1 MQLQLNKYLLNMHSH
16 ADYFFDIELQLVC
29 FVRFWIWTF
38 QYLLLNAC
46 KLFIL
51 LYFLDHVIWGF
62 YFSCHCRWVDCLFML
77 HWFRNWMYK
86 ILVSNKVNH
95 NYELVFSFYVHL
107 PSRSET
113 VWVENCLKK
122 KKKKKEQG
130 EHLYINRSAFLL
142 AILPSPRKILA
153 TFQCSKF
160 FFYGFLTWKDI
171 FF

>member
-1 MQLQLNKYLLNMHSH
+1 MNLDFSVFVIKCMQTFHSVVLFGPCDMRILLQLSLLMSW
-16 ADYFFDIELQLVC
+16 L
-29 FVRFWIWTF
+29 
-38 QYLLLNAC
+38 
-46 KLFIL
+46 
-51 LYFLDHVIWGF
+51 
-62 YFSCHCRWVDCLFML
+62 LFML

-86 ILVSNKVNH
+86 VLVSNKVTVITIMNW
-95 NYELVFSFYVHL
+95 YFYFMCICQVGL
-107 PSRSET
+107 RLSGLKI
-113 VWVENCLKK
+113 VKKK

-142 AILPSPRKILA
+142 AILPSRRKILA

>member
-16 ADYFFDIELQLVC
+16 ADYFFDIELQSVC

-62 YFSCHCRWVDCLFML
+62 YFSCHCRWVDCFLCCIDLEIECTKFLYLIKLITIMNWYFYFMCICQVGL
-77 HWFRNWMYK
+77 RLSGLK
-86 ILVSNKVNH
+86 IVK
-95 NYELVFSFYVHL
+95 
-107 PSRSET
+107 
-113 VWVENCLKK
+113 KK

-142 AILPSPRKILA
+142 AILPSRRKILA